1 MGLSAEENQLPDKN
15 RQGCAK
21 KGHVLN
27 VHRAEYW
34 WPGESAAQK
43 TYCAC
48 FRRRTSPIQR
58 DQHMKLHGKTAVV
71 TGGSKGIGAG
81 IAKGLAAE
89 GATVVVNY
97 ASSKREA
104 ELVVAEIELHG
115 GTALAVQAD
124 MSKSADVVQLFGT
137 VKAKYG
143 RLDVLVNNAGVAVFE
158 MIEDLTEAAFHKQ
171 FDLNVLGYLLAVREA
186 SKLFGETGSIINI
199 SSILSTDPYLAS
211 SVYAATKGAVDTLTF
226 ALAREMGGRGIR
238 VNSILPGH
246 TNTPG
251 TNGNFA
257 GELGE
262 KLLAGTPLGRFGEP
276 EDIAPL
282 AVFLASDDAHWVTGE
297 SIRASGGVRGVGY

>member
-1 MGLSAEENQLPDKN
+1 
-15 RQGCAK
+15 
-21 KGHVLN
+21 
-27 VHRAEYW
+27 
-34 WPGESAAQK
+34 
-43 TYCAC
+43 
-48 FRRRTSPIQR
+48 
-58 DQHMKLHGKTAVV
+58 MKLDGKIAVV
-71 TGGSKGIGAG
+71 TGASKGIGAG
-81 IAKGLAAE
+81 IAKALAAE
-89 GATVVVNY
+89 GAIVVVNY
-97 ASSKREA
+97 ASSKSEA
-104 ELVVAEIELHG
+104 DLVVADIELHG

-124 MSKSADVVQLFGT
+124 MSRSADVVRLFAT
-137 VKAKYG
+137 VKARYG
-143 RLDVLVNNAGVAVFE
+143 RMDILVNNAGVAVFE
-158 MIEDLTEAAFHKQ
+158 MIEDLTEEAFHKQ

-186 SKLFGETGSIINI
+186 SKLFGDSGSIINI

-211 SVYAATKGAVDTLTF
+211 SVYAATKGAVDTLTL

-282 AVFLASDDAHWVTGE
+282 AVFLASEDAHWVTGE